1 MAAEHPLSAAKPA
14 PDEWRGARGGEMKF
28 RQMALCAASCLAIVG
43 SGVAYAQ
50 APSEPVSE
58 GLEEIVVTARRR
70 AENLQDTPVSVTAL
84 SGEAL
89 DAMNVQDLQRIAN
102 FAPGLQMSSLP
113 GSAGISV
120 SIRGI
125 SASDPILTNEPSIGI
140 YTDGVYINPL
150 GAGKADLLDIER
162 IEVLRGPQGTLFGR
176 NTTGGAMQI
185 YTRRPSAEAGVEAR
199 FAHATDNDNLARV
212 SLNSGEFIPGWR
224 AMLSYQHRQN
234 DGWVDNTDAPGDWD
248 PGAAQSQSIRL
259 AVQGDIGDVTVDYT
273 GAVVRRRD
281 LPPHTQIVFAL
292 PDYAAL
298 GPTSV
303 GLGGDTL
310 RISSEPL
317 DTIRLARA
325 PRSIGDTEDHTLS
338 LTYEVS
344 PEITIRSISGWRAFD
359 NDETYVF
366 GSTAGLTLPVLDP
379 VTFLPAGQ
387 RSNLLPSTAHQTRWF
402 DQFSQEFQING
413 DFDRLQFTAGLYHY
427 DFEYGED
434 LPQQVVASVGGA
446 SALVFP
452 GNSSYFG
459 DTRSA
464 AAFGQASYTPAI
476 FDDKLEVT
484 VGVRYTED
492 NKEVTITAFP
502 PTGPV
507 RNFVDQSYNNT
518 SYNITLDYDFMQDLS
533 VYVRYGTGYRAGGI
547 NARAFRGVPY
557 APEEATVYEA
567 GVKSEW
573 WDRRVRFNASVYQTD
588 YDNFQTGGPQGVDPD
603 AGFVTDTINAGRAR
617 YRGMEAELTI
627 APVDGLTLVAD
638 MAYVDP
644 EFESF
649 DFGGA
654 DVSDVARFIYMS
666 EEQYHLGARYEF
678 APWSFGALAAQID
691 YSYMSGPYFTVFAPT
706 TVPPGTPD
714 PTKGEDREELSAR
727 LTLGD
732 IQAAGG
738 AAEISV
744 FGQNL
749 TDDRYKTT
757 AVDFGALGFVAGAFN
772 RPRVIGIEAR
782 LAF

>member
-1 MAAEHPLSAAKPA
+1 M
-14 PDEWRGARGGEMKF
+14 RF
-28 RQMALCAASCLAIVG
+28 RKLALCAASFLAI
-43 SGVAYAQ
+43 SGAGGAYAQ
-50 APSEPVSE
+50 EQASTAQAEPSE
-58 GLEEIVVTARRR
+58 GLAEIVVTARRR
-70 AENLQDTPVSVTAL
+70 EENLQDTPVSVTAL

-89 DAMNVQDLQRIAN
+89 DAMNIVDLQRISN

-185 YTRRPSAEAGVEAR
+185 YTRRPSSEAGVEGR
-199 FAHATDNDNLARV
+199 VSYATDNDMLARV
-212 SLNSGEFIPGWR
+212 SINTGDFAPGWR
-224 AMLSYQHRQN
+224 AMLSYQNRQN

-248 PGAAQSQSIRL
+248 PGAAQSQSLRV
-259 AVQGDIGDVTVDYT
+259 AVQGDIGDLTIDYT

-292 PDYAAL
+292 PDYAGVGA
-298 GPTSV
+298 TSV

-310 RISSEPL
+310 RISSSPIES
-317 DTIRLARA
+317 TRLARA
-325 PRSIGDTEDHTLS
+325 PRSIGDTEDHTLT

-344 PEITIRSISGWRAFD
+344 PDLTVKSISGWRSFE

-379 VTFLPAGQ
+379 LTFLPIGN
-387 RSNLLPSTAHQTRWF
+387 RSGLLPSTAHQMRHF
-402 DQFSQEFQING
+402 DQFSQEFQVNG
-413 DFDRLQFTAGLYHY
+413 RVDRLQYTAGLYYY
-427 DFEYGED
+427 DFEYGEA
-434 LPQQVVASVGGA
+434 LPQQVIVSIGGGA
-446 SALVFP
+446 SALVLP
-452 GNSSYFG
+452 GNSAYFG
-459 DTRSA
+459 VTRST
-464 AAFGQASYTPAI
+464 AAFGQASYTPPI
-476 FDDKLEVT
+476 LDDNLEVT

-492 NKEVTITAFP
+492 DKEVTITAFP
-502 PTGPV
+502 PSGPV
-507 RNFVDQSYNNT
+507 QNRIAQTYDNT
-518 SYNITLDYDFMQDLS
+518 SYNVTLAYNLTDDLS
-533 VYVRYGTGYRAGGI
+533 MYARLGTGYRAGGI

-557 APEEATVYEA
+557 VPEEATVYEA

-588 YDNFQTGGPQGVDPD
+588 YEDFQTGGPQGVDPD

-617 YRGMEAELTI
+617 YRGFEAELTV
-627 APVDGLTLVAD
+627 APVAGLTLVAD

-649 DFGGA
+649 EFGGL

-666 EEQYHLGARYEF
+666 EEQYHLGARYAF
-678 APWSFGALAAQID
+678 APWSFGALSAQVD

-738 AAEISV
+738 TAEFSIY
-744 FGQNL
+744 GQNL

-772 RPRVIGIEAR
+772 RPRVIGLEAR